1 MVLEIPTTK
10 AQISPSNS
18 FSSTGCI
25 HTGAK
30 AEEGHRESRIP
41 FLAISPVHRSE
52 AGPSGESPNPGFIA
66 TESIH
71 KLPNIQDANHPRR
84 QVSPATGILDHLH
97 RLQGR
102 LLARASSTE
111 QASVSG
117 FPISKPGLPIPCNA
131 FWPLHGTKGVHQS
144 GILRGETT
152 RQRGNFRVTLPRR
165 LVTTGANEGRMSSNT
180 PESSRNHQEFGLHC
194 KRKEIKAYTGS
205 RVQMVRRT
213 MESSI
218 VHSSSGRTEISVS
231 TRRSHRGHQITPHHK
246 TFDNEAPG
254 PERLDRQERSQ
265 RSPPQDNDENYSED
279 QTKIRTSGYTLRSS
293 KSPKITTL
301 CLGQHSSNSSVPGL
315 TSTRPDNPDGCLS
328 EGLGIPDKSVVI
340 QRDFRPINEAPLN
353 QRHGTTNY
361 LVCTP
366 HSATKE
372 YCNTGTLRQLFSNT
386 RAKKG
391 GIHEIRTIFPSGVD
405 MEQSDSVQLDTQ
417 HISHRRILQRHSG
430 SVIQKHSPV
439 NRMVSHGTRFS
450 ESSHTQSSTGSGSVC
465 NKAKQKTSSLC
476 ITMSGPTGRSS
487 ECTDDAMGQV
497 ETPLHVSPDTY
508 TFEGFMSTDPVLL
521 HKRNTHYPGNAHETV
536 VHDSPTSEDP
546 IVPSRSQTPTSSSG
560 QDSETTQYYQ
570 TSRVAVIR
578 EAYQSKFKAC
588 QETLGLLATP
598 LRQSSLNDY
607 ETKWKIFCSF
617 LSERNISPKDLTLS
631 HVLDFFSFL
640 FYEKKLKPTTVAH
653 YRSAITVPLQ
663 LGFQINLHDTA
674 VSHLLRAMSIK
685 RPNAPATAPKWCLD
699 KMLKFLDSWPIQLP
713 LDRLLQKTAFLLL
726 LATGWRISELHACV
740 RSPNYCSISIQNT
753 LSLRP
758 HPSFLAKNEC
768 TINRWTHNTILP
780 LLLPDGTRSKLC
792 PVAALAEY
800 LNKTSRITTGSL
812 FLHPSTQKPL
822 TKGQLGTYICK
833 LILNA
838 NPSKSVKVHD
848 IRKYAA
854 SYSLARSFNL
864 SDMVH
869 SLRWKS
875 PHTFFKFYM
884 SPTAPLSV
892 NASLPQD
899 PRGPTTYIRT
909 TSNTE
914 EFVSVQSF

>member
-18 FSSTGCI
+18 FKGARCL
-25 HTGAK
+25 HTGVKAK
-30 AEEGHRESRIP
+30 EGHRESRIP

-52 AGPSGESPNPGFIA
+52 AGPSGESPNPGFV
-66 TESIH
+66 TTKPIH
-71 KLPNIQDANHPRR
+71 KLPNIQDADHPRR
-84 QVSPATGILDHLH
+84 QVSSATGILDHFD
-97 RLQGR
+97 RLQGW
-102 LLARASSTE
+102 LLACARSSE
-111 QASVSG
+111 QTSVSG
-117 FPISKPGLPIPCNA
+117 ISISEPGLSIPSDA
-131 FWPLHGTKGVHQS
+131 FWPLHGAKGLHQG

-152 RQRGNFRVTLPRR
+152 RQRRDIRVALPRR
-165 LVTTGANEGRMSSNT
+165 PVTTGANEGRMSSNT
-180 PESSRNHQEFGLHC
+180 PESSRNHQELGLHR
-194 KRKEIKAYTGS
+194 KRKEVKTYSGS
-205 RVQMVRRT
+205 RVRMVRRT

-231 TRRSHRGHQITPHHK
+231 TRRSHRDHHIAPHHE

-254 PERLDRQERSQ
+254 SERLDRQERSQ
-265 RSPPQDNDENYSED
+265 RSTPQDNDENYSED
-279 QTKIRTSGYTLRSS
+279 QEKRASGYTLRSP
-293 KSPKITTL
+293 KRPKITAL
-301 CLGQHSSNSSVPGL
+301 CLGQHSSNSSVPRL
-315 TSTRPDNPDGCLS
+315 TSARPDNPDGCLS
-328 EGLGIPDKSVVI
+328 KGLGIPDKSVVI
-340 QRDFRPINEAPLN
+340 QRDFRPFNEAPLN
-353 QRHGTTNY
+353 QCLGTTNY
-361 LVCTP
+361 LVRTP
-366 HSATKE
+366 DSVTKE
-372 YCNTGTLRQLFSNT
+372 YCNTGTLRQLFGTT
-386 RAKKG
+386 RAEKG
-391 GIHEIRTIFPSGVD
+391 GIQEIRTIFPGGVD

-417 HISHRRILQRHSG
+417 HISHCRIFQRHSG

-439 NRMVSHGTRFS
+439 NRMVSHGTGLS
-450 ESSHTQSSTGSGSVC
+450 ESSQTQSISGSGSVC

-487 ECTDDAMGQV
+487 ECTNDALGQV
-497 ETPLHVSPDTY
+497 ESPLHISPDTY
-508 TFEGFMSTDPVLL
+508 TFEGFMSTDPILL
-521 HKRNTHYPGNAHETV
+521 RKRDTHYPGNAHKTV
-536 VHDSPTSEDP
+536 VHDPPATEDP
-546 IVPSRSQTPTSSSG
+546 IVSSRSQTPTSSSG

-598 LRQSSLNDY
+598 LRHSSLNDY
-607 ETKWKIFCSF
+607 EIKWRIFCSF
-617 LSERNISPKDLTLS
+617 LSDRNIPPKELTLS

-663 LGFQINLHDTA
+663 LGFHINLHDTA

-685 RPNAPATAPKWCLD
+685 RPNAPATAPKWSLD
-699 KMLKFLDSWPIQLP
+699 KMLKFLDSWPVQLP

-740 RSPNYCSISIQNT
+740 RSPDFCSISIHNT

-768 TINRWTHNTILP
+768 TTNRWTHNTVLP
-780 LLLPDGTRSKLC
+780 LLLPDGTRSRLC

-800 LNKTSRITTGSL
+800 LNKTSRITSGSL
-812 FLHPSTQKPL
+812 FIHPSTQKPL

-838 NPSKSVKVHD
+838 DPSKSVKVHD

-864 SDMVH
+864 TDMVH
-869 SLRWKS
+869 SLKWKS
-875 PHTFFKFYM
+875 PHTFFKYYM

-892 NASLPQD
+892 DASLPQD

-914 EFVSVQSF
+914 EFVSVQSC

>member
-25 HTGAK
+25 HTGVKAK
-30 AEEGHRESRIP
+30 EGHRESRIP

-52 AGPSGESPNPGFIA
+52 AGSSGESPNPGFIA
-66 TESIH
+66 TEPIH
-71 KLPNIQDANHPRR
+71 KLPDVQNANHPRR

-97 RLQGR
+97 RFQGW

-117 FPISKPGLPIPCNA
+117 FSISEPGLPIPCDA
-131 FWPLHGTKGVHQS
+131 FWPLHGAKDFHQS

-152 RQRGNFRVTLPRR
+152 RQRGNICVTLSRR
-165 LVTTGANEGRMSSNT
+165 LVTTGADDGRMSSNT
-180 PESSRNHQEFGLHC
+180 PESSRNHQELGLHC
-194 KRKEIKAYTGS
+194 KRKEIKADTGS
-205 RVQMVRRT
+205 RVRMVRRT

-218 VHSSSGRTEISVS
+218 VHSPSSRTEISVS
-231 TRRSHRGHQITPHHK
+231 TRRSHRDHQITPHNK
-246 TFDNEAPG
+246 TFGNAAAG

-265 RSPPQDNDENYSED
+265 RPPSQDNDENYSED
-279 QTKIRTSGYTLRSS
+279 QKKRTSGYTFRSTE
-293 KSPKITTL
+293 SPKITAL

-328 EGLGIPDKSVVI
+328 KGLGIPDKSVVI

-353 QRHGTTNY
+353 QCHGTTND

-366 HSATKE
+366 DSVTKE
-372 YCNTGTLRQLFSNT
+372 YCNTGTLRQLFSNSC
-386 RAKKG
+386 AKKG
-391 GIHEIRTIFPSGVD
+391 GIHKIRTIFSSGVD

-439 NRMVSHGTRFS
+439 NRVVSHGTRFS
-450 ESSHTQSSTGSGSVC
+450 KNSYTQSSSGSGLVC
-465 NKAKQKTSSLC
+465 NKAKQKASSLC
-476 ITMSGPTGRSS
+476 ITMPGPTGRSS
-487 ECTDDAMGQV
+487 ECIDDSLGQV
-497 ETPLHVSPDTY
+497 ETPLHVSTDTY
-508 TFEGFMSTDPVLL
+508 TFEGFMSTDPILL
-521 HKRNTHYPGNAHETV
+521 RKRNAHYPGNAHETV
-536 VHDSPTSEDP
+536 VHDPPTTEDP
-546 IVPSRSQTPTSSSG
+546 IVSSRSQTPTNSSG
-560 QDSETTQYYQ
+560 QDSETTQDYQ

-578 EAYQSKFKAC
+578 KAYQSKFKAC

-663 LGFQINLHDTA
+663 LGFHINLHDTA

-699 KMLKFLDSWPIQLP
+699 KMLKFLDSWPTQLP

-740 RSPNYCSISIQNT
+740 RSPKYCSISIHNT

-758 HPSFLAKNEC
+758 HPSFLAKKEC
-768 TINRWTHNTILP
+768 TTNRWTHNTVLP
-780 LLLPDGTRSKLC
+780 LLLPVQMVLEVGYVLWQRSQNILIKLHGLQREVSFYTRQRR
-792 PVAALAEY
+792 
-800 LNKTSRITTGSL
+800 N
-812 FLHPSTQKPL
+812 H
-822 TKGQLGTYICK
+822 
-833 LILNA
+833 
-838 NPSKSVKVHD
+838 
-848 IRKYAA
+848 
-854 SYSLARSFNL
+854 
-864 SDMVH
+864 
-869 SLRWKS
+869 
-875 PHTFFKFYM
+875 
-884 SPTAPLSV
+884 
-892 NASLPQD
+892 
-899 PRGPTTYIRT
+899 
-909 TSNTE
+909 
-914 EFVSVQSF
+914 